1 MTSPSLGPS
10 LGFAG
15 LGQMGG
21 PMAANI
27 AGGGFPL
34 IVHDK
39 AGTVERAPS
48 GASAVDS
55 LKALA
60 ASAETLFLSLPD
72 GPASLDVVR
81 NLAGMEDITVKQV
94 IDLSTIGPE
103 AAREADGILRP
114 AGIVYIDAPVS
125 GGQAGAKAGTITVM
139 WAGPK
144 DVLDTHREVM
154 ESFSK
159 NLFHVGPNPGQG
171 QAMKLLNNFLSGTAM
186 VATSEAM
193 AFGLSQGLK
202 METMLD
208 VVNVSTGRNSA
219 TSDKFP
225 NRIATGTYDA
235 GFKTTLLTKDISLF
249 LENARAAGTPSAV
262 AGTVADLWRRC
273 DEAMPDSDFTR
284 IYEFLSGQEQDQ

>member
-39 AGTVERAPS
+39 AGTAERAPS

-60 ASAETLFLSLPD
+60 TSAETLFLSLPD

-139 WAGPK
+139 WAGPA
-144 DVLDTHREVM
+144 DVLESHRDVIKSM
-154 ESFSK
+154 CK
-159 NLFHVGPNPGQG
+159 NLFHVGGEAGQG
-171 QAMKLLNNFLSGTAM
+171 QAAKLLNNFLSATAM
-186 VATSEAM
+186 AATSEAV
-193 AFGLSQGLK
+193 AFGLSHGLDMK
-202 METMLD
+202 TLLD
-208 VVNVSTGRNSA
+208 VVNASTGRNTA
-219 TSDKFP
+219 TADKFP
-225 NRIATGTYDA
+225 NRILTGTYDA
-235 GFKTTLLTKDISLF
+235 GFKTRLLTKDVGLF
-249 LENARAAGTPSAV
+249 LDAAKAAGAPVAV
-262 AGTVADLWRRC
+262 AETVAQLWRRA
-273 DEAMPDSDFTR
+273 DKALPDSDFTR
-284 IYEFLSGQEQDQ
+284 IYQFITGKDGG